1 MGFNKRYFSM
11 KMLATKYEQNPKTAI
26 EDAVGRTDGFF
37 FQDDLSKEIITL
49 WSEGEDDKAYK
60 KLKEYVSGITAK
72 TS

>member
-1 MGFNKRYFSM
+1 MGFNKRHFSM
-11 KMLATKYEQNPKTAI
+11 EMLATRYKQNPKTAI

-37 FQDDLSKEIITL
+37 FQDSLSREIITL

-60 KLKEYVSGITAK
+60 KLKDYVSGITIK